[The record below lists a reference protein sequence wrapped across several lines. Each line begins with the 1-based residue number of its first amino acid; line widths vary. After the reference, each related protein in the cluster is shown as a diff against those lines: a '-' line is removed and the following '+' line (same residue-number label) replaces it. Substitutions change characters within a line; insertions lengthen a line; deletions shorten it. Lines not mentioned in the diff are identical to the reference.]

1 MDMGLSDKVILITGA
16 ASGIGAAI
24 AHAAKAEGAQH
35 LFLTDRTP
43 GPNIFQ
49 ADLTDPDAPR
59 TIADQVLKTHGR
71 IDILVNAAGL
81 TTRAS
86 TTTATPETWDSLFTV
101 NARAAFFLMQEA
113 IRDMTARKTPGT
125 ILNILSM
132 NAHCGI
138 PELAVYSATKAALS
152 TLTKNA
158 ARSHMSQNIRVNGI
172 NLGWIATPSE
182 DHMQS
187 VTLGHGPNW
196 QADAAA
202 TLPLGR
208 LITAEETARL
218 AIFLMGTA
226 SAPLSGSVID
236 FEQKIAGAL

>member
-24 AHAAKAEGAQH
+24 ARAARAEGAH
-35 LFLTDRTP
+35 SLFLTDRTP
-43 GPNIFQ
+43 MPGLHQ
-49 ADLTDPDAPR
+49 ADLTDPAAPQ
-59 TIADQVLKTHGR
+59 TIVEHALKTHGR

-86 TTTATPETWDSLFTV
+86 TTTATPEIWDSLFTV
-101 NARAAFFLMQEA
+101 NARAAFFLMQA
-113 IRDMTARKTPGT
+113 TIANMLARRAAGT
-125 ILNILSM
+125 ILNILSI

-138 PELAVYSATKAALS
+138 PDLTVYSATKAALS

-158 ARSHMSQNIRVNGI
+158 ARSHMADHIRVNGI
-172 NLGWIATPSE
+172 NLGWVATATE
-182 DHMQS
+182 HHMQS
-187 VTLGHGPNW
+187 VTLGHGPDW
-196 QADAAA
+196 QARVAAEM
-202 TLPLGR
+202 PLNR
-208 LITAEETARL
+208 LITEDECARL
-218 AIFLMGTA
+218 AVFLMGTA